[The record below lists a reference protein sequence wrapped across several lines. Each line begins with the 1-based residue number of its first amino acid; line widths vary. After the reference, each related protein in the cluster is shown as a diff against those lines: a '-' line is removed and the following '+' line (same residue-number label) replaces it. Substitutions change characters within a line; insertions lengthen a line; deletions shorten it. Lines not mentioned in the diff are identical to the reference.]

1 MYTRSFSLERGST
14 TVGVKD
20 DIFALSEP
28 VVTGLGYQLVDVE
41 YAKEGPRW
49 FVRVY
54 IDKPEG
60 IGLEDCQTVNDALDP
75 VLEAN
80 DPVKNPYH
88 LEISS
93 PGLERVLK
101 TEREYKIFQGRY
113 VKVSLKEPLN
123 KEYHLFGLL
132 GPVTDSTVQVI
143 DATGESQGV
152 ARDNIKQIRLA
163 LQPSAPAGK

>member
-1 MYTRSFSLERGST
+1 
-14 TVGVKD
+14 VKD
-20 DIFALSEP
+20 DIYALSEP
-28 VVTGLGYQLVDVE
+28 VVTQLGSQRVDVA
-41 YAKEGPRW
+41 YANEGPRW

-60 IGLEDCQTVNDALDP
+60 IGLEDCQTVNDVLDP

-123 KEYHLFGLL
+123 KEYHLYGHL
-132 GPVTDSTVQVI
+132 GPATDQTVQVI
-143 DATGESQGV
+143 DAEGVSQGV

>member
-1 MYTRSFSLERGST
+1 
-14 TVGVKD
+14 VKD
-20 DIFALSEP
+20 EFFALTEP
-28 VVTGLGYQLVDVE
+28 VVEQLGYQLVDVE
-41 YAKEGPRW
+41 YVKEGPRW
-49 FVRVY
+49 FVRVF

-60 IGLEDCQTVNDALDP
+60 IGLEDCKAVNDALDP

-101 TEREYKIFQGRY
+101 TEREFKLYQGRW
-113 VKVSLKEPLN
+113 VKLTLKEPVN
-123 KEYHLFGLL
+123 KEYTLFGHL
-132 GPVTDSTVQVI
+132 GPVTDNAVQVT
-143 DATGESQGV
+143 DSEGHNQGV
-152 ARDNIKQIRLA
+152 PRENVKQIRLA

>member
-1 MYTRSFSLERGST
+1 
-14 TVGVKD
+14 VGVKD
-20 DIFALSEP
+20 ELLALSEP
-28 VVTGLGYQLVDVE
+28 VVQQLGYQLVDVE
-41 YAKEGPRW
+41 YVKEGPRW

-60 IGLEDCQTVNDALDP
+60 ISLEDCKTVNDALEP
-75 VLEAN
+75 VLEAE

-101 TEREYKIFQGRY
+101 SEREFKIFQGRY
-113 VKVSLKEPLN
+113 VKVSLKEPIN
-123 KEYHLFGLL
+123 KEYALVGHL
-132 GPVTDSTVQVI
+132 GPVTDNAVQVI
-143 DATGESQGV
+143 SQTGESTSV
-152 ARDNIKQIRLA
+152 ARENVKQIRLA